1 MIPCARGS
9 MVTAAR
15 SLRMCKVLALIVCRI
30 VVCAIFSVAIALL
43 SPPSRGGFAL
53 RHHHIILK
61 IGSPDPAAAAFIA
74 VSAALAK

>member
-1 MIPCARGS
+1 

-30 VVCAIFSVAIALL
+30 VVGAIFSVAIVLL

-53 RHHHIILK
+53 RHHHVILK
-61 IGSPDPAAAAFIA
+61 IGSA
-74 VSAALAK
+74 VSDTVAPALAHLTALVCCH

>member
-1 MIPCARGS
+1 
-9 MVTAAR
+9 
-15 SLRMCKVLALIVCRI
+15 MCKVLALIVCRI
-30 VVCAIFSVAIALL
+30 VVGAIFSVAIALL